1 VFPNFLPNL
10 PIEDLIPFLDVT
22 NLNPE
27 ATEAEISTLCHHINK
42 LSESVAAICVYPNM
56 LPLVKKLIR
65 QPIGFCTVVNFPF
78 GHFPKLEV
86 RSQIFEA
93 LDLGATE
100 IDLVI
105 PYHDFQLNSNKLEDF
120 LIPCRELIPRGKI
133 LKAILETGAL
143 SDEEIALATDLCLKA
158 RCDFIKTSTG
168 KHTGH
173 LTHQAVRIMATQI
186 KNYYVSTGI
195 KAGIKIAGGIDNI
208 KIANEY
214 LGIILQVLSPEWLN
228 SRYFR
233 IGATKLFNQ
242 ILIKY
247 NH

>member
-1 VFPNFLPNL
+1 VYPNLLPNL
-10 PIEDLIPFLDVT
+10 QIEEFIPFLDVT
-22 NLNPE
+22 NLNSE

-42 LSESVAAICVYPNM
+42 LSQSVAAICVYPNM
-56 LPLVKKLIR
+56 LPLVKKLIK
-65 QPIGFCTVVNFPF
+65 QPIGFCTVVNFPL
-78 GHFPKLEV
+78 GNFPKLEV

-105 PYHDFQLNSNKLEDF
+105 PYQDFKLNSNKLEDF
-120 LIPCRELIPRGKI
+120 LIPCRELIPRGKV
-133 LKAILETGAL
+133 LKAILETAAL
-143 SDEEIALATDLCLKA
+143 SDEEIALATDICLKA

-173 LTHQAVRIMATQI
+173 LTHSAVRIIATQI
-186 KNYYVSTGI
+186 KNHYVTTGV
-195 KAGIKIAGGIDNI
+195 KVGIKIAGGIQNI
-208 KIANEY
+208 KIANEF
-214 LGIILQVLSPEWLN
+214 LGVILQVLSSEWLQ

-233 IGATKLFNQ
+233 IGATKLFNEV
-242 ILIKY
+242 LIKY